1 LTVTQVVYVGII
13 VVNNDTIQVSENN
26 LRHSLDETAIKI
38 LIEDKFLIRKEYL
51 TLTKALG
58 FGNFGS
64 VFRGIL
70 ENQNEKREVAIKVL
84 KNGIS
89 IISIIF

>member
-1 LTVTQVVYVGII
+1 
-13 VVNNDTIQVSENN
+13 VSENN
-26 LRHSLDETAIKI
+26 LRHSLEETAIKI

-64 VFRGIL
+64 VFKGIL
-70 ENQNEKREVAIKVL
+70 ENQNEKREVAIKIL
-84 KNGIS
+84 KNGTS